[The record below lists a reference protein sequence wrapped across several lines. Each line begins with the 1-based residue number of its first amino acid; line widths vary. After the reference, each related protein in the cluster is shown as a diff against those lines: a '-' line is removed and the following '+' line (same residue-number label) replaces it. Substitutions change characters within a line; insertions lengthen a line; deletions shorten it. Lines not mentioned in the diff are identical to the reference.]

1 MSVTESTAGGPLP
14 GDAEAIRLDFDSPDF
29 LADPYPLYHRLRA
42 ADPVHRSP
50 WGDWYLTRYADVA
63 MALSDP
69 RFCRESPGGSNPLS
83 REQRESTAL
92 DRMMTMWMIYR
103 DPPAHTRLRGL
114 VNTAFTPQMVEGL
127 RPRIENIVGDLL
139 DDVQDAGSMDII
151 ADLAYPLPVIVIS
164 EMLGVPVADREL
176 LKGWSHRL
184 AEALDTGVTEDLA
197 GGVPVTVELTAYFR
211 DLVAEK
217 RKRPTDDLIS
227 SLIAAEAEG
236 DTLSG
241 EELLATCVLI
251 LLTGHETTKNLIGN
265 GLLALLRNPRQLQKL
280 NDGSGLIKTAVEEL
294 LRYDS
299 PVQKMSRWTTEDIK
313 IGDKTI
319 PEGHLVV
326 SLLGAAN
333 RDPEQFFDPD
343 RLDITRR
350 HGAHVAFS
358 RGIHTCLGAPLAR
371 IEGPIAIGAVLRRMP
386 RLALQEDGLEWQKTT
401 SLRGLERFRVSF

>member
-1 MSVTESTAGGPLP
+1 MSVPESTPGGTPP
-14 GDAEAIRLDFDSPDF
+14 GKGEAIRLDFDSPDF

-63 MALSDP
+63 IALSDP
-69 RFCRESPGGSNPLS
+69 RFCRESPGSPNPLS
-83 REQRESTAL
+83 GEQREPTAV
-92 DRMMTMWMIYR
+92 DRMMTKWMIYR
-103 DPPAHTRLRGL
+103 DPPAHTRLREL
-114 VNTAFTPQMVEGL
+114 VNSAFTPQVAEEL
-127 RPRIENIVGDLL
+127 RPRIESIVGDLL
-139 DDVQDAGSMDII
+139 DDVQDAGSMEIV

-164 EMLGVPVADREL
+164 EMLGVPADDRNL
-176 LKGWSHRL
+176 LKEWSRGL
-184 AEALDTGVTEDLA
+184 TKALDTGKPEDVARAMPASL
-197 GGVPVTVELTAYFR
+197 ELTAYFR
-211 DLVAEK
+211 ELVTEK
-217 RKRPTDDLIS
+217 RKRPKDDLIS

-236 DTLSG
+236 DKLSE
-241 EELLATCVLI
+241 EELLANCVLL

-280 NDGSGLIKTAVEEL
+280 KDDSGLIKTAVEEF

-299 PVQKMSRWTTEDIK
+299 PVQKICRWTTEDIK

-319 PEGHLVV
+319 PKGHLVV

-333 RDPEQFFDPD
+333 RDPEQFPDPD

-350 HGAHVAFS
+350 HGAHVAFG

-371 IEGPIAIGAVLRRMP
+371 IEGPIAIDAVLRRMP
-386 RLALQEDGLEWQKTT
+386 RLALQEDGFAWQKTT
-401 SLRGLERFRVSF
+401 SLRGLERFHVSF